1 MGGVFRPSRP
11 TPAPAPA
18 PVQVAAVVAESPSDV
33 LARRKKAED
42 RTLGETTSAGD
53 ADNPTKSLLGQ

>member
-1 MGGVFRPSRP
+1 MGGVFRPNRP
-11 TPAPAPA
+11 TPTPTPT
-18 PVQVAAVVAESPSDV
+18 PVQVAAVVAESPSDI

-42 RTLGETTSAGD
+42 RTLGESTSGGD